1 MALKKPQPKM
11 DPQEFLTLFREAV
24 GSGLADTMLPDFYD
38 VIDERIRTYQGHNG
52 SPLDADFYETL
63 QIQRKLKFSGQR
75 LAIGGDYGLLGSKY
89 QGVEVLLLEQ
99 IDSNQCRVK
108 VTKTLSPH
116 PLDVGENYRV
126 PAGALV
132 PLEGS

>member
-1 MALKKPQPKM
+1 MALKKPQPKV
-11 DPQEFLTLFREAV
+11 DPQEFLTLFKEAV

-38 VIDERIRTYQGHNG
+38 VIDERIRTYQGHDG
-52 SPLDADFYETL
+52 LPLDADFYEAL
-63 QIQRKLKFSGQR
+63 QIQRKVKEPEEGLFV
-75 LAIGGDYGLLGSKY
+75 GGDYGLLGSKY
-89 QGVEVLLLEQ
+89 QGVEVLLLEVL
-99 IDSNQCRVK
+99 DNSQCRIK

-116 PLDVGENYRV
+116 PLDVGETYRV